1 MRVYQFRHIRAD
13 AHCSPAP
20 YDGFESRDDV
30 STGHFG
36 RMPGQARHPESGTA
50 SGASAPTSGCPLRTI
65 DYLKRLLFL
74 GVCLIAALPALAA
87 ARGPAAPAGPLVQVV
102 VELREPS
109 AGRAGRPLEIAA
121 EQRIAEERIRAI
133 APTARFRWRYR
144 ITLNGMAVVVP
155 AGAVERIERLP
166 GIRQVYPSV
175 NFTAGLDRSVPAIH
189 APEIWGPGLA
199 TSGQGIKIGIIDDGI
214 DQTHPFFSPSGYVM
228 PAGYPKGNTAYATAK
243 VIAARVFPPASPKVP
258 FSTLPFNPAVSEH
271 GTHVAGIAAGNPGTK
286 VNVGGGQVT
295 ISGVAPR
302 AYLGNYRVMTVPTAD
317 VGLNG
322 NSPEIAAGVE
332 AAVRDG
338 MDVINLSLG
347 EPEISPGRD
356 LVVRAI
362 EGAAAAGV
370 IPAIAA
376 GNDYALF
383 GRGSV
388 SSPGSSPSA
397 ITAAASTPEG
407 RLAGF
412 SSSGP
417 TPITLQMKPDVTAPG
432 VQILSSVPAR
442 EGTWAGFSGTS
453 MAAPH
458 VAGAAALLTQRHPT
472 WTVAQV
478 KSALVLT
485 SHTAFDGGEA
495 LTTRQ
500 GAGFIDVFKADQP
513 LVFARPTSV
522 SFGYLRRGQAATR
535 PIQIA
540 DAGGGVGPWTVS
552 VARQGNGSG
561 VSISAAPQ
569 VVVPGTLSLRVT
581 VGRGAH
587 QGDATGFVVLT
598 RAGESRRLPFW
609 LRVTAPRL
617 SRQPARQLARTGT
630 YRGNTRG
637 RRALVAAYRYP
648 ENPSGI
654 GVARTLNGPEQVFL
668 VRIRRPVA
676 NFGVAITSRTR
687 VQPRIVHGKDENRQ
701 AGSPALPLR
710 VNPYLPTLF
719 AGAPISGVIRPANGT
734 YHVVFDSPTRAGA
747 GRFTFRF
754 WIDDRTP
761 PRLRLLTPTVRAGR
775 ALVVRAFDRG
785 AGVDP
790 GLISVQVD
798 GRSVNGASFR
808 GGRIRIPLGSLGRGR
823 HRATMQVSD
832 YQESKNMENV
842 PQILPNTSRL
852 TASFR
857 VR

>member
-1 MRVYQFRHIRAD
+1 VF
-13 AHCSPAP
+13 
-20 YDGFESRDDV
+20 
-30 STGHFG
+30 
-36 RMPGQARHPESGTA
+36 
-50 SGASAPTSGCPLRTI
+50 
-65 DYLKRLLFL
+65 FL
-74 GVCLIAALPALAA
+74 GVCLVAALSALAA
-87 ARGPAAPAGPLVQVV
+87 ARGPAVPTGRAVEVV

-109 AGRAGRPLEIAA
+109 LARSGRPLELAVQQQA
-121 EQRIAEERIRAI
+121 VEDRIRGI
-133 APTARFRWRYR
+133 APSARFRWRYR
-144 ITLNGMAVVVP
+144 VTLNALAVVVP
-155 AGAVERIERLP
+155 ERAVERIERL
-166 GIRQVYPSV
+166 RAVREVYRSV
-175 NFTAGLDRSVPAIH
+175 HFAAALDRSVPAIK
-189 APEIWGPGLA
+189 APQVWGPALA

-214 DQTHPFFSPSGYVM
+214 DQTHPFFSPAGYVM
-228 PAGYPKGNTAYATAK
+228 PPGYPKGVAAYTTAK
-243 VIAARVFPPASPKVP
+243 VIVARAFPPASPKPPFGTVP
-258 FSTLPFNPAVSEH
+258 FHPTQSEH

-286 VNVGGGQVT
+286 ANVGGGTVT
-295 ISGVAPR
+295 VSGVAPR
-302 AYLGNYRVMTVPTAD
+302 AYLGNYRVMTVPTSD

-370 IPAIAA
+370 VPVIAA

-397 ITAAASTPEG
+397 ITAAASTPEA

-453 MAAPH
+453 MASPH

-485 SHTAFDGGEA
+485 SRAAFDAAGEA

-500 GAGFIDVFKADQP
+500 GAGFIDVSKADQP
-513 LVFARPTSV
+513 LIFTRPTSV
-522 SFGYLRRGQAATR
+522 SLGEVRRGRTSSTT
-535 PIQIA
+535 ISVS
-540 DAGGGVGPWTVS
+540 DAGGGAGPWAAAI
-552 VARQGNGSG
+552 ARQANGSG
-561 VSISAAPQ
+561 VSISVAPQ
-569 VVVPGTLSLRVT
+569 LVVPGAVTLRVG
-581 VGRGAH
+581 VGKAAP
-587 QGDATGFVVLT
+587 QGDATGFVVLSRGSET
-598 RAGESRRLPFW
+598 RRLPFW
-609 LRVTAPRL
+609 LHVTAPRL
-617 SRQPARQLARTGT
+617 ARERARQLSRTGT

-637 RRALVAAYRYP
+637 RRALVSTYRYP
-648 ENPSGI
+648 ENPGGI
-654 GVARTLNGPEQVFL
+654 GVARTLNGPEQVFR

-676 NFGVAITSRTR
+676 NFGVAIISRTR
-687 VQPRIVHGKDENRQ
+687 VQPRTVIGKDENRQ

-710 VNPYLPTLF
+710 VNPYLSTLF
-719 AGAPISGVIRPANGT
+719 TPAPISGVIRPAKGI
-734 YHVVFDSPTRAGA
+734 YHVVFDSPTRADA

-761 PRLRLLTPTVRAGR
+761 PRLRLVTPTVARR
-775 ALVVRAFDRG
+775 KPLVVGASDRG

-790 GLISVQVD
+790 ASIIVQVD
-798 GRSVNGASFR
+798 GRSVDGAAFR
-808 GGRIRIPLGSLGRGR
+808 AGRIRIPVGSVGAGR
-823 HRATMQVSD
+823 HQLALQVSD
-832 YQESKNMENV
+832 YQEAKNMENV
-842 PQILPNTSRL
+842 PQILPNTSVLR
-852 TASFR
+852 ASFS

>member
-1 MRVYQFRHIRAD
+1 
-13 AHCSPAP
+13 
-20 YDGFESRDDV
+20 
-30 STGHFG
+30 
-36 RMPGQARHPESGTA
+36 MPLR
-50 SGASAPTSGCPLRTI
+50 RTI
-65 DYLKRLLFL
+65 DYLKRLLVL

-87 ARGPAAPAGPLVQVV
+87 ARGPAAPTGPLVEVV

-109 AGRAGRPLEIAA
+109 LARAGRPVEVAVQL
-121 EQRIAEERIRAI
+121 RVAEERIRAI
-133 APTARFRWRYR
+133 APSARFRWRYR
-144 ITLNGMAVVVP
+144 ITLNGLAVVVP
-155 AGAVERIERLP
+155 ERAVARLEQLP
-166 GIRQVYPSV
+166 GVREVYPSV
-175 NFTAGLDRSVPAIH
+175 RFAAALDRSVPAIR
-189 APEIWGPGLA
+189 APEVWGPALA

-214 DQTHPFFSPSGYVM
+214 DQTHPFFSPSGYTM
-228 PAGYPKGNTAYATAK
+228 PPGYPKGIPAYTTAK
-243 VIAARVFPPASPKVP
+243 VIAARAFPPASPKPP
-258 FSTLPFNPAVSEH
+258 FGTLPFHPSQSEH
-271 GTHVAGIAAGNPGTK
+271 GTHVAGIAAGNPGTNA
-286 VNVGGGQVT
+286 NVGGGQVKLA
-295 ISGVAPR
+295 GVAPR
-302 AYLGNYRVMTVPTAD
+302 AYLGNYRVMTVPTSD

-332 AAVRDG
+332 AAVKDG

-370 IPAIAA
+370 VPVIAA

-383 GRGSV
+383 GKGSI

-397 ITAAASTPEG
+397 ITAAASTPEA

-442 EGTWAGFSGTS
+442 EGSWAGFSGTS

-485 SHTAFDGGEA
+485 SRPAFDGAGEA

-513 LVFARPTSV
+513 LLFTRPTSV
-522 SFGYLRRGQAATR
+522 SFGQVRRGSDSNTA
-535 PIQIA
+535 ISVS
-540 DAGGGVGPWTVS
+540 DAGGGAGEWTVS
-552 VARQGNGSG
+552 VARQSNGSG
-561 VSISAAPQ
+561 VSFSIAPRL
-569 VVVPGTLSLRVT
+569 VVPGALRLAVT
-581 VGRGAH
+581 VARSARE
-587 QGDATGFVVLT
+587 GDATGFVVLGRGAET
-598 RAGESRRLPFW
+598 RRLPFW

-617 SRQPARQLARTGT
+617 ARQPARLLSRTGT

-637 RRALVAAYRYP
+637 RRALVSAYRYP
-648 ENPSGI
+648 ENPGGI
-654 GVARTLNGPEQVFL
+654 GVARTLKGPEQVFR

-676 NFGVAITSRTR
+676 NFGVAIVSRSR
-687 VQPRIVHGKDENRQ
+687 VQPRTVLGKDENRQ

-710 VNPYLPTLF
+710 VNPYLSSLF
-719 AGAPISGVIRPANGT
+719 TPAPISGVIRPANGT
-734 YHVVFDSPTRAGA
+734 YHVVFDSPTRADA

-754 WIDDRTP
+754 WIDDRRP
-761 PRLRLLTPTVRAGR
+761 PRLRIATPTVRAGTP
-775 ALVVRAFDRG
+775 LVVAAIDRG

-790 GLISVQVD
+790 GSLIVQVD
-798 GRSVNGASFR
+798 GRSVDGATFR
-808 GGRIRIPLGSLGRGR
+808 AGRIRIPLGSVGAGR
-823 HRATMQVSD
+823 HSLALQVSD
-832 YQESKNMENV
+832 YQEAKNMENV
-842 PQILPNTSRL
+842 PQILPNTAALRGN
-852 TASFR
+852 FR